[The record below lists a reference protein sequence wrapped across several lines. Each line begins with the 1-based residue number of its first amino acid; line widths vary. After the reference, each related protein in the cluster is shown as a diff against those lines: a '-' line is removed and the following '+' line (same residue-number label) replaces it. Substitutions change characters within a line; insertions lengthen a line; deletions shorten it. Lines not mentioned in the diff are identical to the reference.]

1 VSYFPNPN
9 TTVLGL
15 VQHSQLINIENS
27 LNQQFTALGG
37 GAKFQLTTA
46 LNLEVLY
53 TNFIWGKSTGLGQT
67 FNLGLRGVFN

>member
-1 VSYFPNPN
+1 MSYFPNPN

-27 LNQQFTALGG
+27 LIQQFTALGG

-46 LNLEVLY
+46 LNLEVL
-53 TNFIWGKSTGLGQT
+53 
-67 FNLGLRGVFN
+67 

>member
-1 VSYFPNPN
+1 MSYFPNPN

-27 LNQQFTALGG
+27 LIQQFTALGG

-46 LNLEVLY
+46 LKSCFKPTLY
-53 TNFIWGKSTGLGQT
+53 GEEYRSWAN
-67 FNLGLRGVFN
+67 V